1 MSDLKTNLESILEEK
16 QSKIIPENIKK
27 DVQIFDITGTY
38 EGNSGDVKL
47 FETEEEMQADIT
59 AQEGDLAVVYRN
71 EIQNMTANTQ
81 TQFITFPETVILTE
95 AFTDSAYAMIR
106 AVDSSIMFDGSIM
119 LDQYSFR
126 FDGYSETGMIR
137 VLYNSD
143 DGITYT
149 RTQFTGDSG
158 DLINP
163 VDLGTS
169 IHCEVVEQWND
180 NFGYFMYVGGKV
192 FEGLYENKIA
202 DDIDIINAVT
212 NITYNGTVNYDISSV
227 LSSNIDKVV
236 SLSTSY
242 FKNTLNADTIS
253 GYLINCKSSIEYE
266 LYCTIYTPS
275 ASYGVDGINRFYTS
289 FDIDG
294 NSACKI
300 MPFRA
305 SKNSPISSSQD
316 KFLKLN
322 INISTN
328 QITEED
334 IPISSLTV
342 ISDSTDTNNLYIYEV
357 DVSNNIFVS
366 IVKADAYDLNDVAY
380 TLGTIEIENYENAG
394 FNIGDI
400 DIVYPKVLKY
410 YLAPTQF
417 TLAASNELLPG
428 KIAYGKNG
436 IITGDDT
443 VYDNLDTKMIINKIY
458 QIDDSTLST
467 LQSNIYLPSNVD
479 LETLGINSNKV
490 YGLNLDESTDN
501 VTQGV
506 LIIDKKEHSY
516 THSITD
522 INSTYLNSACNVIY
536 NNYVYSFIFTMDKL
550 NILKFS
556 KNNNILDCISQIS
569 YSATRILYDR
579 TGYQLIGN
587 TLYIIGCPSG
597 GGSSVKLYGYTYNLD
612 TEQFSTIISGETIE
626 STIQYGITLERL
638 DIEKTTVVFSYFGKD
653 ESGNYK
659 QTTYNWSTKSKS
671 TVSRE
676 YLLYFPNILDSHTYN
691 KDYVIA
697 SKDGNL
703 YLCKYPSFEQC
714 LDITEYNISMYSGY
728 YIYSNNYLYILSSR
742 VLVVINLNDYTINSY
757 NTLYNTSINSSDYSI
772 YQINGIIDNEDYIMF
787 QTNYNNTSRFYVI
800 DKKYNDAYSIGNLAG
815 SDRYLNILFEDSDA
829 CYLYS
834 NLYEDGSSSV
844 SINTKFNHIYI
855 TDNII
860 NSQLCAFPIMITNK
874 NNKIYLYA
882 IPIQVDNLFNAGV
895 LTEEEYNK
903 ALETSKEIKG
913 IN

>member
-1 MSDLKTNLESILEEK
+1 MTELETKLSQILEEK
-16 QSKIIPENIKK
+16 QNKIIPENIKK
-27 DVQIFDITGTY
+27 GIQIFDIEGTY

-47 FETEEEMQADIT
+47 FETEEQMQQDPNAN
-59 AQEGDLAVVYRN
+59 EGDLAIVYKN
-71 EIQNMTANTQ
+71 EVNNVTADSRFQ
-81 TQFITFPETVILTE
+81 YVTFPETVTLPAAVT
-95 AFTDSAYAMIR
+95 TDSFCMLR
-106 AVDSSIMFDGSIM
+106 AVDTSTMFDGQIM
-119 LDQYSFR
+119 LNASLFR
-126 FDGYSETGMIR
+126 FDGYSETEMIR
-137 VLYNSD
+137 VQYSST
-143 DGITYT
+143 DGINYT
-149 RTQFTGDSG
+149 RDDTVT
-158 DLINP
+158 NP
-163 VDLGTS
+163 VDLGT
-169 IHCEVVEQWND
+169 EVLIYNVNSFTTD
-180 NFGYFMYVGGKV
+180 MGYFMQIDRST

-305 SKNSPISSSQD
+305 SKTSPISSSQY

-467 LQSNIYLPSNVD
+467 LQSNIYLPSDVD
-479 LETLGINSNKV
+479 LETLGMNSNKV
-490 YGLNLDESTDN
+490 YGLNLDESTDD

-506 LIIDKKEHSY
+506 LIIDRKEHSY

-522 INSTYLNSACNVIY
+522 INSTYLNSAYNVIY

-550 NILKFS
+550 NVLKFS

-569 YSATRILYDR
+569 YSATSILYDR
-579 TGYQLIGN
+579 AGYQLIGN

-597 GGSSVKLYGYTYNLD
+597 GGSSVELYGYTYNLD

-626 STIQYGITLERL
+626 STTQYGITLERL
-638 DIEKTTVVFSYFGKD
+638 DIENTTVVFSYFGKD

-714 LDITEYNISMYSGY
+714 LDITEYNIPMYSGY

-742 VLVVINLNDYTINSY
+742 VLVVINLNDYTVNSY
-757 NTLYNTSINSSDYSI
+757 NTLYNSSINSSRYSI
-772 YQINGIIDNEDYIMF
+772 HQVNGIIDNEDYIMF

-800 DKKYNDAYSIGNLAG
+800 DKKYNDAYSVGNLAG
-815 SDRYLNILFEDSDA
+815 SNRYLNILFEDSDA
-829 CYLYS
+829 CYLCS
-834 NLYEDGSSSV
+834 SLYEDGSSSV

-860 NSQLCAFPIMITNK
+860 NSQLCVFPIMITNR

-882 IPIQVDNLFNAGV
+882 VPIQVDNLFNTRV
-895 LTEEEYNK
+895 LTEEEYNT
-903 ALETSKEIKG
+903 ALNTAKEIEE
-913 IN
+913 NE